1 MVERILTTYD
11 TITVV
16 GASAN
21 PAPPMR
27 SRTDLSHL
35 PAPGTPFLEVRTLRA

>member
-21 PAPPMR
+21 PGFPGPA
-27 SRTDLSHL
+27 L
-35 PAPGTPFLEVRTLRA
+35 PDPERRDGHGRMHS